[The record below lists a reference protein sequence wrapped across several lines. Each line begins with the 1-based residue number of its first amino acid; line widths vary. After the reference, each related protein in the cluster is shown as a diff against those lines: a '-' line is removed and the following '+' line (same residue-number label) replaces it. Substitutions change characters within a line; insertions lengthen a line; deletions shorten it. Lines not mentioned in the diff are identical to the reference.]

1 DFLSPTVLKTFRI
14 KKYWFVVLVLLAG
27 ASFFTARF
35 IIARVERQPAENLSA
50 AVAGKVI
57 VVDPGHGGVDPGVTG
72 KSGVL
77 EKNINLAVAG
87 KLASYLGQAGAMVLM
102 TREAD
107 VDLSDPGTTGLLAQK
122 RQDLERRVALAN
134 ENRADLYLSIHVNS
148 YPFPDRCGARTF
160 VQSGAAGA
168 LEAARLIQAELAR
181 VVKNTDL
188 VTGEV
193 DYYITR
199 STLMPAVI
207 VDIGFLSN
215 EREEKLLQDPAYQS
229 AVAWAVYAGTAGYFA
244 GRAAEPGPAPDK
256 EAVIKTF
263 KEPVRLKTF
272 QP

>member
-1 DFLSPTVLKTFRI
+1 MFSTVLKTFKI
-14 KKYWFVVLVLLAG
+14 KKFWLVLLVFLVG
-27 ASFFTARF
+27 ATIFTVRYLKS
-35 IIARVERQPAENLSA
+35 RVDWQAAENLSA

-77 EKNINLAVAG
+77 EKNINLAVAER
-87 KLASYLGQAGAMVLM
+87 LAAYLGQAGAMVLM
-102 TREAD
+102 TREVD
-107 VDLSDPGTTGLLAQK
+107 VDLSDPGTMGLLAKK

-134 ENRADLYLSIHVNS
+134 ENQADLYLSVHVNS
-148 YPFPDRCGARTF
+148 YPFPDRCGACTF
-160 VQSGAAGA
+160 VQSGATGA

-188 VTGEV
+188 ATGEV

-215 EREEKLLQDPAYQS
+215 EREEKLLQEPAYQD
-229 AVAWAVYAGTAGYFA
+229 AVARAVYTGTVRYFA
-244 GRAAEPGPAPDK
+244 GLAAAGLAQDK

-263 KEPVRLKTF
+263 KEPADLKTF

>member
-1 DFLSPTVLKTFRI
+1 MSPMVLKIFKVKR
-14 KKYWFVVLVLLAG
+14 YWLVLLALLIC
-27 ASFFTARF
+27 ASFFILRF
-35 IIARVERQPAENLSA
+35 VQGRVDRQPVQNLSA

-181 VVKNTDL
+181 VVKNTGLDA
-188 VTGEV
+188 GEV

-199 STLMPAVI
+199 NTLMPAVI
-207 VDIGFLSN
+207 VDVGFLSN

-229 AVAWAVYAGTAGYFA
+229 AVARAVYAGTVRYFA
-244 GRAAEPGPAPDK
+244 GRAAEPGPDK